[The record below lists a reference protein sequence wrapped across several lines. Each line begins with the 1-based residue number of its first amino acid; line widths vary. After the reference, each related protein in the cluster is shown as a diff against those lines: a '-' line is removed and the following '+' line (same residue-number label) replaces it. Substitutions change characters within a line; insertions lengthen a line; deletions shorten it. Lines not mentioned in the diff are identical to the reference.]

1 MANLSVSH
9 YFLHKLRKKKHFF
22 AIFGILLIK
31 NQLIMASTSE
41 VGHAK
46 NIANLNLLN
55 TNIVALG
62 ATYNPSNPK
71 LLLPNL
77 QTIYTTAFTQ
87 QSRVNN
93 FVAPYSVAVDERE
106 IIFKPLNKDLT
117 KLRKAYKA
125 TEGVT
130 QVQLED
136 FMTIIRKLK
145 GVKKS
150 KDNPSTDPEEQQD
163 TYSTSQMSYDQRT
176 NTMDLLISLLQN
188 TPNYN
193 PNENEYKIATYQAKK
208 AAMLA
213 KTQAVADT
221 FVPLN
226 NARSLRNTTLY
237 NTPDNLV
244 DMGNKAKDYLFT
256 ILDSSSV
263 QYKAIAKI
271 KFKKR

>member
-1 MANLSVSH
+1 
-9 YFLHKLRKKKHFF
+9 
-22 AIFGILLIK
+22 
-31 NQLIMASTSE
+31 MASTSE

-55 TNIVALG
+55 TNIIALG
-62 ATYNPSNPK
+62 EIYLPSNPK
-71 LLLPNL
+71 LKLPNL
-77 QTIYTTAFTQ
+77 QNIYTNAFAQ
-87 QSRVNN
+87 QTSVNN
-93 FVAPYSVAVDERE
+93 LVAPYSIAVDDRE
-106 IIFKPLNKDLT
+106 NIFKPLNRELT

-136 FMTIIRKLK
+136 LMTIIRKLK
-145 GVKKS
+145 GVAKVKTVT
-150 KDNPSTDPEEQQD
+150 STDPNVSQD
-163 TYSTSQMSYDQRT
+163 SYSTSQMSYDQRT
-176 NTMDLLISLLQN
+176 NNLDLLISFLQN

-193 PNENEYKIATYQAKK
+193 PNEEEYKVSTYQDKK
-208 AAMLA
+208 AKMLQ

-226 NARSLRNTTLY
+226 NARSTRNNTLY
-237 NTPDNLV
+237 LSEDNLV
-244 DMGNKAKDYLFT
+244 DTANKAKDYLFT
-256 ILDSSSV
+256 ILDVNSA

>member
-1 MANLSVSH
+1 
-9 YFLHKLRKKKHFF
+9 
-22 AIFGILLIK
+22 
-31 NQLIMASTSE
+31 MASTSE

-55 TNIVALG
+55 TNIIAVG
-62 ATYNPSNPK
+62 AIYNPSNPK
-71 LLLPNL
+71 ILLSNL
-77 QTIYTTAFTQ
+77 QSIYTNAFNQ
-87 QSRVNN
+87 QESVNN
-93 FVAPYSVAVDERE
+93 LVAPYSVAVDERE
-106 IIFKPLNKDLT
+106 IIFKPLNRELT

-136 FMTIIRKLK
+136 FMTIVRKLK

-150 KDNPSTDPEEQQD
+150 SPLSSTNPDEAQAN
-163 TYSTSQMSYDQRT
+163 YSTSQMSYDQRT
-176 NTMDLLISLLQN
+176 NNMDLLISLLQN
-188 TPNYN
+188 TPNFN
-193 PNENEYKIATYQAKK
+193 PNETEYKIVAYQDKK
-208 AAMLA
+208 AQMLV

-226 NARSLRNTTLY
+226 NARSLRNTSLY
-237 NTPDNLV
+237 NAEDNLV
-244 DMGNKAKDYLFT
+244 DLANKAKDYLFT
-256 ILDSSSV
+256 ILDASSV

>member
-1 MANLSVSH
+1 MS
-9 YFLHKLRKKKHFF
+9 
-22 AIFGILLIK
+22 
-31 NQLIMASTSE
+31 STSE

-55 TNIVALG
+55 THIIALG
-62 ATYNPSNPK
+62 TTYNPSNPK
-71 LLLPNL
+71 LLLTNL
-77 QTIYTTAFTQ
+77 QSIYTTTFLYQ
-87 QSRVNN
+87 ESVNTL
-93 FVAPYSVAVDERE
+93 VAPYSIAVDERE
-106 IIFKPLNKDLT
+106 AIFKPLNRELT

-130 QVQLED
+130 QAELED

-145 GVKKS
+145 GVKKTTVTV
-150 KDNPSTDPEEQQD
+150 STNSEEEAD
-163 TYSTSQMSYDQRT
+163 SHSTSQMSYDQRT

-193 PNENEYKIATYQAKK
+193 PNENEFKVATYQTKK
-208 AAMLA
+208 ASMLA

-226 NARSLRNTTLY
+226 NARSIRNTSLY
-237 NTPDNLV
+237 NSEDNLV
-244 DMGNKAKDYLFT
+244 DVANKAKDYLFT
-256 ILDSSSV
+256 ILDSSSA
-263 QYKAIAKI
+263 QYKAISKI